1 MHYLYI
7 YRSSG
12 EEYSIEDPTLKVPA
26 LLIMGGKDYF
36 LKFPGVEDLINSSE
50 KLKEF
55 APNLE
60 TAFIRMGTHF
70 VQEQFPD
77 LVNKIIIEYL
87 RNQVNT

>member
-1 MHYLYI
+1 
-7 YRSSG
+7 
-12 EEYSIEDPTLKVPA
+12 
-26 LLIMGGKDYF
+26 MGGKDYF

-87 RNQVNT
+87 RNQVNNWVKFLDRETMLIMI